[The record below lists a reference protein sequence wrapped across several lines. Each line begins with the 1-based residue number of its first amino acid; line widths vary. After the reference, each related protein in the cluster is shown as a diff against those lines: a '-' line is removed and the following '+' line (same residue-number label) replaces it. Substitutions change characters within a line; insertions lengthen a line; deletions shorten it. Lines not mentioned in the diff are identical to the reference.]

1 MIIQQILTLTTAY
14 TLKAEPTTP
23 VEKLEAV
30 SNVGYVLAVLMFIVA
45 ILLFFLLKIPAVY
58 GDLSGKAAKK
68 AIEKIKLQNEAAI
81 ASGAKAFSPST
92 VNLKKGKT
100 SGKLKDSR
108 QLFQTPPPPVPTAQ
122 PVMQASTQVSAE
134 TVFLNAPAV
143 PQTYQHRFIIERDIT
158 FINTDEVIQ

>member
-1 MIIQQILTLTTAY
+1 MITQQILTQTTVY
-14 TLKAEPTTP
+14 ILKSNSLSAAERF
-23 VEKLEAV
+23 KAV
-30 SNVGYVLAVLMFIVA
+30 STAGYALAVFMLIVA
-45 ILLFFLLKIPAVY
+45 ILLFFFFKIPAVY

-108 QLFQTPPPPVPTAQ
+108 QLFQTPPPVPAPP
-122 PVMQASTQVSAE
+122 PVMEAATQASAE
-134 TVFLNAPAV
+134 TAFLNAAAV